1 MDNEEFSMRAKE
13 ILFLFDNL
21 IRERYGNET
30 IGNITVITHEKQDFY
45 SIEVTNKNKEDT
57 VTDNGY
63 LKVRSL

>member
-1 MDNEEFSMRAKE
+1 MDNEEFSMRLKE